1 MHVPATRT
9 HARSCSAADPGV
21 QRAARSPV
29 TWRHPY
35 GATRRTPQTPGG
47 RACSP
52 PALSRP
58 EQRSVR
64 SRASE
69 TCRCRQRAGEH
80 TAGVAAASA
89 RGPVHAR
96 GARHNRAMGER
107 RYSWLEPE
115 DRDEDSRSP
124 RRAPTQGPGAGAPER
139 RMLRPPPLHPT
150 AVKGRSNSDPPIGV
164 TSKCRGSHTQRHPTW
179 RPPPLV
185 ERPGEPGATGG
196 RNDARSADAADQPD
210 CLRLPQARRQ
220 AHPAAGDPQ
229 HRRAHTSRRVTQN
242 PEELAQVILGRP
254 VVVSAPRKTARD
266 SGAAWVP
273 PAAQLGGSAS
283 DTVPATSP
291 TLANHPPLAA
301 DAPSDDRRLLGGP
314 PPASG
319 P

>member
-1 MHVPATRT
+1 MHVPATRA

-29 TWRHPY
+29 TWRHPC
-35 GATRRTPQTPGG
+35 GATRRTPHTPGG

-80 TAGVAAASA
+80 TDGVAAASA

-115 DRDEDSRSP
+115 DDLDEDSGGP

-185 ERPGEPGATGG
+185 ERPGEPGATGS
-196 RNDARSADAADQPD
+196 RNDAGSAGAAARPDAA
-210 CLRLPQARRQ
+210 RLPETRTAAR
-220 AHPAAGDPQ
+220 PAPGDP
-229 HRRAHTSRRVTQN
+229 HRRR
-242 PEELAQVILGRP
+242 AQ
-254 VVVSAPRKTARD
+254 TAR
-266 SGAAWVP
+266 WVTRNP
-273 PAAQLGGSAS
+273 RSS
-283 DTVPATSP
+283 
-291 TLANHPPLAA
+291 
-301 DAPSDDRRLLGGP
+301 RK
-314 PPASG
+314 
-319 P
+319 